1 MKLENI
7 TVNLSKKIKNIQ
19 CVVVSSDYFLQ
30 LDQEKR
36 RAKKLKKLKPGQA
49 VLRKDDFFNTGYIIF
64 INLSRVK
71 KQEVVRKALDSCFK
85 RVRRYNIESLGFLA
99 DSFKNNGDFA
109 VFSKIAAQEIFRQ
122 ARIKDKK
129 RFKKILLITESSST
143 ENILSRNVT
152 SYLNHIKINRGPFL
166 TVDGLVQYKNGIV
179 LIERSNPPLGLALP
193 GGFVDY
199 GEKVED
205 AVIREVKEE
214 TNLDFINIKQFKV
227 YSDRFRDPRFHTV
240 SVVFTGKGRGK
251 LKAAS
256 DAKKALVFEIV
267 KGKRRLAKLPDN
279 IAFDHK
285 KIIKDFLNG

>member
-1 MKLENI
+1 
-7 TVNLSKKIKNIQ
+7 
-19 CVVVSSDYFLQ
+19 
-30 LDQEKR
+30 
-36 RAKKLKKLKPGQA
+36 
-49 VLRKDDFFNTGYIIF
+49 
-64 INLSRVK
+64 
-71 KQEVVRKALDSCFK
+71 
-85 RVRRYNIESLGFLA
+85 
-99 DSFKNNGDFA
+99 
-109 VFSKIAAQEIFRQ
+109 
-122 ARIKDKK
+122 
-129 RFKKILLITESSST
+129 
-143 ENILSRNVT
+143 
-152 SYLNHIKINRGPFL
+152 
-166 TVDGLVQYKNGIV
+166 VQYKNGIV

-214 TNLDFINIKQFKV
+214 TSLDFINIKQFKV

-256 DAKKALVFEIV
+256 DAKKALVFEII
-267 KGKRRLAKLPDN
+267 KGKGQLVKLPDN